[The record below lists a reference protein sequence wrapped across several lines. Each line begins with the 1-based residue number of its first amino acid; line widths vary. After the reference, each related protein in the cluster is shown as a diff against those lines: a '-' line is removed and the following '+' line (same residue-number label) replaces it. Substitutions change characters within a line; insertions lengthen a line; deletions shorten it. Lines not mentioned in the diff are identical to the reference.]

1 MLSKEIRVFVLC
13 FRFFLGIARLS
24 VILAKEETKICM
36 KQIWYP
42 VQSDVREN

>member
-1 MLSKEIRVFVLC
+1 MLSKKIRVFFSL
-13 FRFFLGIARLS
+13 FSFLLGIAGLP